1 MKEIVQL
8 ENTVL
13 REKAVAIPLDEIK
26 SKKIEEIVESMKLT
40 LAKESDGVGLAA
52 PQVGISLRIFIVAP
66 SVFERED
73 RTGPL
78 VYINPKITRAS
89 SEKPT
94 LEEGCLS
101 VRNQFGKIKR
111 SEKVTIVA
119 YDQFGKKFT
128 RGATG
133 LLAEIYQHEV
143 DHLD

>member
-66 SVFERED
+66 SVFSRED
-73 RTGPL
+73 KRGPL
-78 VYINPKITRAS
+78 IYINPKITRAS
-89 SEKPT
+89 SEKPI

-111 SEKVTIVA
+111 SEKVTIVVMTN
-119 YDQFGKKFT
+119 QVK
-128 RGATG
+128 
-133 LLAEIYQHEV
+133 IYQRSYWSPC
-143 DHLD
+143 